1 MANFNELKDKAFS
14 AMGTIID
21 KSAELYGAAEEKA
34 KYIAKTTKLKADI
47 AKDKTEQKKLYADLG
62 SMYFSLH
69 KDAPEDGLLQI
80 CEEIKVIADKI
91 ELKQRELDSLINESG
106 QADIEINIEEEHKPS
121 EDTCECC
128 GEPENTAPEEDDVE

>member
-1 MANFNELKDKAFS
+1 MTNLNELKDKALS

-21 KSAELYGAAEEKA
+21 KSTELYGAAEEKA
-34 KYIAKTTKLKADI
+34 KFIAKTTKLKADI
-47 AKDKTEQKKLYADLG
+47 AKDRTEQKKLYADLG

-91 ELKQRELDSLINESG
+91 ELKQRELDSLVNEAD
-106 QADIEINIEEEHKPS
+106 QPDIEVNIENEETS
-121 EDTCECC
+121 EDKCDCC
-128 GEPENTAPEEDDVE
+128 ADTENAASDEPDAE

>member
-1 MANFNELKDKAFS
+1 MANFNELKDKALS

-21 KSAELYGAAEEKA
+21 KSTELYGVAEEKA

-47 AKDKTEQKKLYADLG
+47 AKDRTEQKKLYADLG

-69 KDAPEDGLLQI
+69 KDSPEDGLLQI

-91 ELKQRELDSLINESG
+91 ELKQRELDSLAGEAG
-106 QADIEINIEEEHKPS
+106 QPDIEVNIEEEEKPA
-121 EDTCECC
+121 EDSCGCC
-128 GEPENTAPEEDDVE
+128 AEPENAASDEDDAE

>member
-1 MANFNELKDKAFS
+1 MANLNELKDKALS

-21 KSAELYGAAEEKA
+21 KSTELYGIAEEKA

-47 AKDKTEQKKLYADLG
+47 AKDRTEQKKLYADLG

-69 KDAPEDGLLQI
+69 KDSPEDGLLQI

-91 ELKQRELDSLINESG
+91 ELKQRELDSLASEAD
-106 QADIEINIEEEHKPS
+106 QPDIEVNIEEEEPAADKC
-121 EDTCECC
+121 DCC
-128 GEPENTAPEEDDVE
+128 SDEENAAHDDDNAE